1 MAIGS
6 TTNTRAALRAALRDG
21 LEDKLE
27 LVTQKVPSGEWEGVP
42 VVTGKDLADVIAE
55 IFGGEMPPPDATSA
69 EVRTPATVYVS
80 ADCPRCHIPGMIPLT
95 ITPELR
101 VEPTSSELRLHAKA
115 KARLHMCG
123 QTVLPVGPD
132 VEGQSEAFDIDDIVG
147 EPDADDMLTTDRDVD
162 EESDVVEP
170 DGEGPVATAA
180 PERLPHRGD
189 RIVLDGETGTL
200 TAYLADGTLSARF
213 GRRIRIIEP
222 PVEWHAD
229 ELTGG
234 YWSPAP
240 SEALPDEAAPDDDL
254 LP

>member
-1 MAIGS
+1 MSIGS

-27 LVTQKVPSGEWEGVP
+27 LLTQKVPSGEWEGVP
-42 VVTGKDLADVIAE
+42 VVTGKDLVDVIAE
-55 IFGGEMPPPDATSA
+55 VFGGEMPPPDGQSA

-80 ADCPRCHIPGMIPLT
+80 ADCPRCHIPGIIPLT

-123 QTVLPVGPD
+123 QTVLPVEPE
-132 VEGQSEAFDIDDIVG
+132 VEGQTAAFDIDDIVG

-162 EESDVVEP
+162 EESDIVEP

-180 PERLPHRGD
+180 PERIPHRGD
-189 RIVLDGETGTL
+189 RVTIDGQAGTL
-200 TAYLADGTLSARF
+200 TAFLSDGTMSARF
-213 GRRIRIIEP
+213 GRRVRIIEEAL
-222 PVEWHAD
+222 EWHAD
-229 ELTGG
+229 ADTLHGG

-240 SEALPDEAAPDDDL
+240 AEPDDDL